1 MKPYE
6 STNCFTAQPLWSQPS
21 LRFVSMSA
29 NLNSAMEPRLA
40 LDRWIRYTQSELQSL
55 RVDAIQQKEEEK
67 SIHRIQ
73 QAQLVS
79 IQSQVRDLS
88 RQLAEVTEA
97 ITGLFN
103 HVEHLRG
110 TLDSTVN
117 DFNHHFD
124 SVHSNLMPPT
134 QLAYSQGTSQRG

>member
-1 MKPYE
+1 MEAKV
-6 STNCFTAQPLWSQPS
+6 TAS
-21 LRFVSMSA
+21 
-29 NLNSAMEPRLA
+29 
-40 LDRWIRYTQSELQSL
+40 
-55 RVDAIQQKEEEK
+55 QQKEEEK

-73 QAQLVS
+73 QAQLDS

-88 RQLAEVTEA
+88 QQLAEVTEA
-97 ITGLFN
+97 TTELFN
-103 HVEHLRG
+103 HVR
-110 TLDSTVN
+110 TRDSIVD

>member
-79 IQSQVRDLS
+79 IQSQGRDLS

-110 TLDSTVN
+110 TLDSIAN

-124 SVHSNLMPPT
+124 SVVPPT
-134 QLAYSQGTSQRG
+134 LPAYSQGSSQRG